1 MKLGLLIAFIIC
13 ISFSNAQLVPDK
25 SIHDFQLIFEEDSV
39 VSHDFTLRNTGQHP
53 VRITSITPSCGC
65 TVAELS
71 ETLLKPGQTSILKA
85 SYDPANRPGN
95 FIKSIQIQ
103 YLYKNSLQETF
114 IVLKGFTKN
123 KAKEFQEH
131 FVLDSLFVLPY
142 DQNIAYPDNW
152 VFDQAKLNLFVND
165 LSYVI
170 DYKQVANAEIRIF
183 TSIEKSKFTKE
194 ITRLKKQMYK
204 LLDNRNY
211 PSYRLT
217 FADEVF
223 IDSILPNNDIAY
235 LQIRIP
241 EYYKKGVKETL
252 IYESNPNQVERTEKK
267 NALPII
273 AYFPFDKKHP
283 ELKSHQEEFIKQVR
297 RSALG
302 QNPIILGGIQY
313 ANSKTKEKKL
323 LKEVKKLKKE
333 IIKQGIT
340 EEKFL
345 KDTILH
351 VDESGEDKIC
361 QFVPY
366 LYEED
371 PPGPTDLKLFDEE
384 FFTFEEENTG
394 QISNSSQNL
403 PAHFQ
408 QIRDYVQDLDTN
420 NKYFISMMET
430 VISQIKDGHPIE
442 FNIESSASK
451 APTDKL
457 KASNDWVARMRS
469 EEAKKR
475 ITAYLKD
482 RGIRE
487 SDIKFGRTINLVSGP
502 EYDLQHYLIQ
512 YYYYFQYIK
521 VIPSVIRENYKS
533 SFISPYKVNFSGN
546 DLELSTES
554 AIFQK
559 FMDKLANE
567 IRNKGYV
574 RLIIESSSSKV
585 PVRKMGKNVHLSYH
599 RAQEAKNQVYNEM
612 KKRGI
617 NPTKIIFVEELILV
631 QGPEFNRSSDKTTDK
646 KYEPFQYVKIV
657 PFSNIEER

>member
-1 MKLGLLIAFIIC
+1 MRNVLIIAFFFC
-13 ISFSNAQLVPDK
+13 VSYSNAQLIPDK
-25 SIHDFQLIFEEDSV
+25 SIHDFQLIFEEDSIV
-39 VSHDFTLRNTGQHP
+39 RHEFTLRNTGKHP
-53 VRITSITPSCGC
+53 ARITAITPSCGC
-65 TVAELS
+65 TIAELS
-71 ETLLKPGQTSILKA
+71 ETVLKANQTSKLKA
-85 SYDPANRPGN
+85 SYDPADRPGN

-103 YLYKNSLQETF
+103 YLYNDTLLETF
-114 IVLKGFTKN
+114 VVLKGFTKN

-152 VFDQAKLNLFVND
+152 VLDKARLNLFVND

-170 DYKQVANAEIRIF
+170 DYKHVVNAEIRIY
-183 TSIEKSKFTKE
+183 TKIEKTEFTDQ
-194 ITRLKKQMYK
+194 ISRIKKVMYK

-217 FADEVF
+217 FSDEVF
-223 IDSILPNNDIAY
+223 IDSTLPNNDIAY
-235 LQIRIP
+235 LEIRIP
-241 EYYKKGVKETL
+241 EYYKKGVSETL
-252 IYESNPNQVERTEKK
+252 IYESNPKQIKKIERKT
-267 NALPII
+267 ALPII
-273 AYFPFDKKHP
+273 AYCPYDKKNP
-283 ELKSHQEEFIKQVR
+283 DFKLNKDKFIGQVT

-313 ANSKTKEKKL
+313 TNSKTKQKKL

-333 IIKQGIT
+333 IIKQGIA
-340 EEKFL
+340 ESKFL
-345 KDTILH
+345 KDTIIR
-351 VDESGEDKIC
+351 VDEQGADMIC

-366 LYEED
+366 IYEED
-371 PPGPTDLKLFDEE
+371 PPAPAELKLFDEE
-384 FFTFEEENTG
+384 FFTFEEANSGE
-394 QISNSSQNL
+394 ISKSTQNL

-420 NKYFISMMET
+420 NKYFVSMMET
-430 VISQIKDGHPIE
+430 VIKQIKNGNSIE

-469 EEAKKR
+469 EEAKRR
-475 ITAYLKD
+475 ITEYLKD
-482 RGIRE
+482 RGIRD
-487 SDIKFGRTINLVSGP
+487 SDIQFGRTINLVSGP

-533 SFISPYKVNFSGN
+533 PFISPYKVNFSGN
-546 DLELSTES
+546 DLELATES

-559 FMDKLANE
+559 FMDHLAKE
-567 IRNKGYV
+567 IRAKGYV

-617 NPTKIIFVEELILV
+617 NPTKVIFVEELILV
-631 QGPEFNRSSDKTTDK
+631 QGPDFNRSKDKMTDK
-646 KYEPFQYVKIV
+646 KYEAFQYVKIV

>member
-1 MKLGLLIAFIIC
+1 MRLSLFIGFIFC
-13 ISFSNAQLVPDK
+13 ITYANAQLVPDR

-39 VSHDFTLRNTGQHP
+39 VSHEFTLRNKGEHP
-53 VRITSITPSCGC
+53 IRITAITPSCGC

-71 ETLLKPGQTSILKA
+71 ETVLKPNQTSKLKA
-85 SYDPANRPGN
+85 SYNPEDRPGN

-103 YLYKNSLQETF
+103 YLYKDTLLETF
-114 IVLKGFTKN
+114 VVLKGFTKN

-152 VFDQAKLNLFVND
+152 VLDQARLNLFVND

-170 DYKQVANAEIRIF
+170 DYKHVVNAQIRIY
-183 TSIEKSKFTKE
+183 TKLEKSKFTDQ
-194 ITRLKKQMYK
+194 ITSLKKYMYR

-217 FADEVF
+217 FSDEVF
-223 IDSILPNNDIAY
+223 IDSTLPNNDIAY

-241 EYYKKGVKETL
+241 EYYKKGVSETL
-252 IYESNPNQVERTEKK
+252 IYESNPNQIKKPERKT
-267 NALPII
+267 ALPII
-273 AYFPFDKKHP
+273 AYCPFDKKHP
-283 ELKSHQEEFIKQVR
+283 EQKSEREEFIKQVR

-313 ANSKTKEKKL
+313 TNSKTKQKKI
-323 LKEVKKLKKE
+323 LKKVKKLKKE

-340 EEKFL
+340 EDKFL
-345 KDTILH
+345 KDTIIKMN
-351 VDESGEDKIC
+351 EPGMDKIC

-371 PPGPTDLKLFDEE
+371 PPGPVELKLFDEE
-384 FFTFEEENTG
+384 FFTFEEANAG
-394 QISNSSQNL
+394 QLTKTSQNL

-408 QIRDYVQDLDTN
+408 QIRDYVQDLDTS

-430 VISQIKDGHPIE
+430 VIKQIKNGNPIE

-469 EEAKKR
+469 EEAKRR
-475 ITAYLKD
+475 ITTYLKD
-482 RGIRE
+482 RGIRD

-521 VIPSVIRENYKS
+521 VIPSVIRESYETP
-533 SFISPYKVNFSGN
+533 FISPYKVNFSGN
-546 DLELSTES
+546 DLELNTES
-554 AIFQK
+554 TIFQK
-559 FMDKLANE
+559 FMDHLAKE
-567 IRNKGYV
+567 IRSNGYV

-585 PVRKMGKNVHLSYH
+585 PVRQMGKNVHLSYH

-617 NPTKIIFVEELILV
+617 NPTKVIFVEELILV
-631 QGPEFNRSSDKTTDK
+631 QGPEFNRAKDKTSDK